1 MSLESAADLIRSWN
15 REICDPWIGLR
26 EKRFIDSLKGQNEI
40 FHRLV
45 ALHQVSSSSNFHPSS
60 PLFDFPSIHPRGCI
74 SAYVDAVNN
83 ARVNGKS
90 SVNVLSVETI
100 PGNVPAGGIV
110 WIAKDGIDST
120 RYTIRF
126 NSSLSLFLSL
136 SWWRAL
142 RDDLLAVTLCICIY
156 IYMYSKFHRLPRAW
170 LETFGDRAPLKRN
183 SIFELAWI
191 GEGITSAARETRL
204 KEEEE
209 GNSRWRGIERRKG
222 YFFLLNFTKGAPMT
236 LTIAIPV
243 CVSCEMGNERQT
255 STMSFHYFS
264 SFSLLSNFITRFSY
278 RREMHP
284 EFRSSRFIFSQRIE
298 RIVLYIP
305 PKEKILQE
313 RSRYPAFANTIDS
326 GGGRWRGWCGCTSFQ
341 RCLFNNEADMNFEW
355 SHYRIVWHPA
365 TVKNS

>member
-1 MSLESAADLIRSWN
+1 MWPFAESIPGADLFSLSSPLSIHHLPSWNTSFLEETSSSSRDAHAMSLESAADLIRSWN
-15 REICDPWIGLR
+15 REICDPWIGLG

-45 ALHQVSSSSNFHPSS
+45 ALHQVSSSNFHPSS

-156 IYMYSKFHRLPRAW
+156 IYVF
-170 LETFGDRAPLKRN
+170 
-183 SIFELAWI
+183 
-191 GEGITSAARETRL
+191 
-204 KEEEE
+204 
-209 GNSRWRGIERRKG
+209 
-222 YFFLLNFTKGAPMT
+222 
-236 LTIAIPV
+236 
-243 CVSCEMGNERQT
+243 
-255 STMSFHYFS
+255 
-264 SFSLLSNFITRFSY
+264 
-278 RREMHP
+278 
-284 EFRSSRFIFSQRIE
+284 
-298 RIVLYIP
+298 
-305 PKEKILQE
+305 
-313 RSRYPAFANTIDS
+313 
-326 GGGRWRGWCGCTSFQ
+326 
-341 RCLFNNEADMNFEW
+341 
-355 SHYRIVWHPA
+355 
-365 TVKNS
+365 

>member
-1 MSLESAADLIRSWN
+1 
-15 REICDPWIGLR
+15 
-26 EKRFIDSLKGQNEI
+26 
-40 FHRLV
+40 
-45 ALHQVSSSSNFHPSS
+45 
-60 PLFDFPSIHPRGCI
+60 
-74 SAYVDAVNN
+74 
-83 ARVNGKS
+83 
-90 SVNVLSVETI
+90 
-100 PGNVPAGGIV
+100 
-110 WIAKDGIDST
+110 
-120 RYTIRF
+120 
-126 NSSLSLFLSL
+126 
-136 SWWRAL
+136 
-142 RDDLLAVTLCICIY
+142 
-156 IYMYSKFHRLPRAW
+156 MYSKFHRLPRAW

-264 SFSLLSNFITRFSY
+264 SSSSFSLLSNFITRFSH

-326 GGGRWRGWCGCTSFQ
+326 GGGRWRGVMWMHELPTVSFQ
-341 RCLFNNEADMNFEW
+341 QWGRHEFWVVSLSDRLASSYRQEFIGLVIALANKRGDRGAREGWKAMARCNW
-355 SHYRIVWHPA
+355 YRW
-365 TVKNS
+365 